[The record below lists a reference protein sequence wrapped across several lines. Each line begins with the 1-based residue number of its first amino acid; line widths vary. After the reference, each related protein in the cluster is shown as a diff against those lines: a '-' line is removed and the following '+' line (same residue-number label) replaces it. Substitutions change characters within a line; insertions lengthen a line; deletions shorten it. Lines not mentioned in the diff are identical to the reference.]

1 MSVYFNGANYAVTTS
16 VFTPSAS
23 GSVSFWMYPEEL
35 TDTGTYRIMGNDNLW
50 EVRLL
55 QVSSTWRVNN
65 ELGGLVLSSIST
77 ISINTWYH
85 VVCTYES
92 GDGEVY
98 VNGIF
103 DVDGTVGTT
112 TPSEYLAIG
121 NRTGATE
128 GFKGILDDLRI
139 YNRVLSAAEIATIFA
154 CRGSDGIAYGLLH
167 RYMLNELPEDV
178 TSSATEVVKDSGL
191 SKYNATPAGG
201 AITLDDSGQGIG
213 GTGSESL
220 TFSYTIGSGNN
231 RLLIVGL
238 EIENQNDT
246 MTIDTVTY
254 NSVDVT
260 EINQAEGESGGGD
273 AYRQYSWLGYLLDED
288 LPSAGS
294 YNVTIETSNGP
305 NRAIMCAVASY
316 FNVKQAAPEDSDI
329 FESTVSVSNSYV
341 NVTASQNGSLVV
353 GVAGHGGIESVSG
366 YDSSILVETLVG
378 VSQTGALV
386 HKLGVNSGSYD
397 LGVQWSGGT
406 SRASAIGAVFQKAS
420 PDLTWKG
427 TRLKYRR
434 MVH

>member
-1 MSVYFNGANYAVTTS
+1 MSVYFNGANYA
-16 VFTPSAS
+16 
-23 GSVSFWMYPEEL
+23 
-35 TDTGTYRIMGNDNLW
+35 
-50 EVRLL
+50 LL

-112 TPSEYLAIG
+112 TPSQYLAIG

-139 YNRVLSAAEIATIFA
+139 YNRVLNAAEIATIFA
-154 CRGSDGIAYGLLH
+154 CRGSDGIVYGLLH

-191 SKYNATPAGG
+191 SKYNATPEGV

-231 RLLIVGL
+231 RLLIVAL
-238 EIENQNDT
+238 SIENENDT

-260 EINQAEGESGGGD
+260 EIDQAKGGISGEN
-273 AYRQYSWLGYLLDED
+273 YRQYSWLGYLLDED

-305 NRAIMCAVASY
+305 NRAITCGVALY
-316 FNVKQAAPEDSDI
+316 LNVKQAAPEDSDI
-329 FESTVSVSNSYV
+329 YESNSAVLNAYV

-353 GVAGHGGIESVSG
+353 GVAGNGGAAAVSG
-366 YDSSILVETLVG
+366 YDGSVIVETLTG
-378 VSQTGALV
+378 GSQEGALV
-386 HKLGVNSGSYD
+386 HKLGVNSGSYNI
-397 LGVQWSGGT
+397 GVEWDDVE
-406 SRASAIGAVFQKAS
+406 RASAVGAVFQKAS
-420 PDLTWKG
+420 ADLTWKG

-434 MVH
+434 MVK